1 MGKKKPI
8 YVATEMNTK
17 MKKFWEYTQEPD
29 LHTKWDA
36 RFTEISYLEKKEGEP
51 QKFLYKT
58 KIGFGLEIAGEG
70 ESIGE
75 IRKETRERIS
85 SLKFWTDN
93 KLSLIQIGRG
103 YWKYTPNG
111 EHIHFETQYDY
122 DTRFGRIGNVIDS
135 YIFRPL
141 LGWATAWSFDALKL
155 WLEKGLHPKLLIRR
169 TMTYWLVCFLV
180 AFVWLYQG
188 IVPKLMFTH
197 SEEVKMLSALIGSNE
212 SSIFILKI
220 VGFLEIIWGV
230 MWLLPLPFQK
240 RKLFILHIVML
251 IGLTIVAGVTNIT
264 SFTQPFN
271 PITLNFLL
279 IGLSIV
285 GYMNSTNLPSAKN
298 CKRTRKG

>member
-8 YVATEMNTK
+8 YVATKMNTK
-17 MKKFWEYTQEPD
+17 MKKLWEYTQEPD

-75 IRKETRERIS
+75 IRKETGERIS

-197 SEEVKMLSALIGSNE
+197 SEEVKMLSALIGSND

-230 MWLLPLPFQK
+230 MWLLPFQK

-264 SFTQPFN
+264 SFTEPFN

>member
-8 YVATEMNTK
+8 YVATEMNTT
-17 MKKFWEYTQEPD
+17 MKKLWEYTQEPD
-29 LHTKWDA
+29 IHTEWDA

-51 QKFLYKT
+51 QKFLYKM

-75 IRKETRERIS
+75 IKKETGERIS

-122 DTRFGRIGNVIDS
+122 DTRFGRIGNVIDL

-155 WLEKGLHPKLLIRR
+155 WLEKGLHPSMLIRR
-169 TMTYWLVCFLV
+169 TMTYWLVCFLF

-188 IVPKLMFTH
+188 IVPKVIFTH
-197 SEEVKMLSALIGSNE
+197 PEEVKMLSALIRSNE

-220 VGFLEIIWGV
+220 VGFLEIICGV
-230 MWLLPLPFQK
+230 MWLLPFQK
-240 RKLFILHIVML
+240 RKLFILHIILL
-251 IGLTIVAGVTNIT
+251 IVLTLAAGSTNIA

-271 PITLNFLL
+271 PITLNLLL
-279 IGLSIV
+279 IGLSMV
-285 GYMNSTNLPSAKN
+285 GYMNSANLPSAKN

>member
-1 MGKKKPI
+1 MSKKKPI
-8 YVATEMNTK
+8 YVATEMKTTMEK
-17 MKKFWEYTQEPD
+17 LWEYTQEPD
-29 LHTKWDA
+29 IHTEWDA

-51 QKFLYKT
+51 QQFLYKT

-75 IRKETRERIS
+75 IRKETGERIS

-93 KLSLIQIGRG
+93 TLSLIQIGRG
-103 YWKYTPNG
+103 YWKYTPNK
-111 EHIHFETQYDY
+111 EYIHFETQYDY

-155 WLEKGLHPKLLIRR
+155 WLEKGLHPSLLIKR
-169 TMTYWLVCFLV
+169 TITYWLVCFLF

-188 IVPKLMFTH
+188 IVPKVMFTH
-197 SEEVKMLSALIGSNE
+197 SEEIKMLSVLIGSYE
-212 SSIFILKI
+212 SSVFILKI
-220 VGFLEIIWGV
+220 IGVLEIIFGV
-230 MWLLPLPFQK
+230 IWLLPLPK
-240 RKLFILHIVML
+240 RKLFILHIFML
-251 IGLTIVAGVTNIT
+251 IVLTIAAGFTNIT
-264 SFTQPFN
+264 SFTEPFN
-271 PITLNFLL
+271 PITLNILL

-285 GYMNSTNLPSAKN
+285 GYINSIDLPSAKN

>member
-1 MGKKKPI
+1 MGKIQPI
-8 YVATEMNTK
+8 YVATKMNTTMEK
-17 MKKFWEYTQEPD
+17 LWAYTQEPD
-29 LHTKWDA
+29 IHTEWDA
-36 RFTEISYLEKKEGEP
+36 RFTEISYLEKREGEP

-75 IRKETRERIS
+75 IRKDTGERIS

-122 DTRFGRIGNVIDS
+122 DTRFGHIGNVIDS
-135 YIFRPL
+135 YVFRPL

-197 SEEVKMLSALIGSNE
+197 SEEVKMLSALIGSND

-230 MWLLPLPFQK
+230 MWLLPFQK

-264 SFTQPFN
+264 SFTEPFN

-279 IGLSIV
+279 IGLSMA

-298 CKRTRKG
+298 CKRKRKG

>member
-8 YVATEMNTK
+8 YVATEMNTT
-17 MKKFWEYTQEPD
+17 MKKLWEYTQEPD
-29 LHTKWDA
+29 IHTEWDA

-75 IRKETRERIS
+75 ITKETGERIS

-122 DTRFGRIGNVIDS
+122 DTRFGRIGNVIDL

-155 WLEKGLHPKLLIRR
+155 WLEKGLHPSMLIRR
-169 TMTYWLVCFLV
+169 TMTYWLVCFLF

-188 IVPKLMFTH
+188 IVPKVIFTH
-197 SEEVKMLSALIGSNE
+197 PEEVKMLSALIGSNE

-220 VGFLEIIWGV
+220 VGFLEIICGV
-230 MWLLPLPFQK
+230 MWLLPFQK

-264 SFTQPFN
+264 SFTGPFN

-279 IGLSIV
+279 IGLSVV
-285 GYMNSTNLPSAKN
+285 GYINSANLPSAKN

>member
-17 MKKFWEYTQEPD
+17 MKKLWEYTQEPD

-75 IRKETRERIS
+75 IRKETGERIS

-197 SEEVKMLSALIGSNE
+197 SEEVKMLSALIGSND

-230 MWLLPLPFQK
+230 MWLLPFQK

>member
-8 YVATEMNTK
+8 YVATEMKTTMEK
-17 MKKFWEYTQEPD
+17 LWEYTQEPD
-29 LHTKWDA
+29 LHTEWDA

-58 KIGFGLEIAGEG
+58 NIGFGLEIAGEG

-75 IRKETRERIS
+75 VRKETGERMS

-93 KLSLIQIGRG
+93 QLSFIQIGRG
-103 YWKYTPNG
+103 YWKYTPNE
-111 EHIHFETQYDY
+111 EHIYFETQYDY
-122 DTRFGRIGNVIDS
+122 DTRLGRIGNVIDS
-135 YIFRPL
+135 YVFRPL

-155 WLEKGLHPKLLIRR
+155 WLEKDLHPSMLIRR
-169 TMTYWLVCFLV
+169 TMTYWLVCFLF

-188 IVPKLMFTH
+188 GVPKVIFSH
-197 SEEVKMLSALIGSNE
+197 PEEVKMLSELIGSNE
-212 SSIFILKI
+212 SSISILKI

-230 MWLLPLPFQK
+230 MWLLPFQK

-271 PITLNFLL
+271 PLTLNFLL

-285 GYMNSTNLPSAKN
+285 GYINSTNLPSAKN
-298 CKRTRKG
+298 CKRKRKG